1 MPISACKPNRSATAI
16 ISGDIQISSPQEA
29 PSKKSAKEPRLET
42 NPLLSKLRPRSSSV
56 TAGAQSETSSSL
68 RIKAAPFLTVPKS
81 LDAYAIDSSVPY
93 QFQPSKI
100 AIIGGGLTG
109 VISALK
115 LRSLG
120 HEVSLFESNEDICL
134 EASKIPAHCYGAPGY
149 CHLPKDE
156 QIEIF
161 RSGLA
166 FAKLFPQAI
175 SLRPTIFALRK
186 NDRVRVTND
195 QNGRFRTIDDLKNS
209 VNLAENEYKK
219 AVESDPKSEV
229 FGPVGK
235 YQSGY
240 THEQIQALRNQPLTG
255 APGNNDEWVANWAH
269 EMSEEALSE
278 LQYPVFLVKEPE
290 INMLRFRELARS
302 ALGELGVDTHIGE
315 TVNDLTSQAGKP
327 GIMVNQAHFD
337 YAVNCSG
344 AESGTHD
351 DKREAISERTVIVKG
366 AGVASLPSPID
377 AMPQMYIMGA
387 PMVHVSPF
395 ESGSAVINVTTPE
408 CTYVENGEARSKE
421 TRSQVELSEHMRSVM
436 TSAGKGPHL
445 YRTNNMISELGKL
458 MPRMFGGAP
467 EAFLGGHVCTVGSSD
482 QRGTSITSVTDNAL
496 TIIAP
501 KATSAVTLDLAGKI
515 STASRFNVHLPLKQE
530 GDLQIRMDR
539 DVLADKAAAKARKM
553 GLPVGMSR
561 VLDRQPGQVKQSGR
575 FASEFIL
582 PRGAEKM
589 ATGDV
594 FDAAFRDRSGRM
606 HVVIDGIAYGQ
617 DRRLGSGFGGEA
629 FIYRDPATSHEIV
642 VKEYFRLRSQA
653 SPGDMDVNPPK
664 DAGKRAE
671 LAKIQMQDFMIE
683 KSAFDALATHPAAKN
698 IAHALRAGMVDGRF
712 TIVMPYFRG
721 GSVRDL
727 CKNLD
732 KAVEDGIISVGQRRD
747 SALYIMRGI
756 LNGMKYLSS
765 TLIHRDLKPDNVL
778 LHIEKERDGTR
789 VLIPKIADFG
799 TSVLGTSSDL
809 PVVTTPQYKSP
820 EYLRAE
826 QQGRGQHTAA
836 QDVWSAGISLHE
848 LLTGHRPFD
857 GDLPKDE
864 HKIYD
869 AIKNYAAGNT
879 EILPADQSKAA
890 DLIRIMMNPSSD
902 RATPAELLDH
912 EAFHGINEKECQ
924 KTLSLIHQS

>member
-1 MPISACKPNRSATAI
+1 M
-16 ISGDIQISSPQEA
+16 
-29 PSKKSAKEPRLET
+29 
-42 NPLLSKLRPRSSSV
+42 
-56 TAGAQSETSSSL
+56 

-366 AGVASLPSPID
+366 AGVASLPS
-377 AMPQMYIMGA
+377 
-387 PMVHVSPF
+387 VPF
-395 ESGSAVINVTTPE
+395 
-408 CTYVENGEARSKE
+408 R
-421 TRSQVELSEHMRSVM
+421 
-436 TSAGKGPHL
+436 
-445 YRTNNMISELGKL
+445 
-458 MPRMFGGAP
+458 
-467 EAFLGGHVCTVGSSD
+467 
-482 QRGTSITSVTDNAL
+482 
-496 TIIAP
+496 
-501 KATSAVTLDLAGKI
+501 
-515 STASRFNVHLPLKQE
+515 
-530 GDLQIRMDR
+530 
-539 DVLADKAAAKARKM
+539 
-553 GLPVGMSR
+553 
-561 VLDRQPGQVKQSGR
+561 
-575 FASEFIL
+575 
-582 PRGAEKM
+582 
-589 ATGDV
+589 
-594 FDAAFRDRSGRM
+594 
-606 HVVIDGIAYGQ
+606 
-617 DRRLGSGFGGEA
+617 
-629 FIYRDPATSHEIV
+629 
-642 VKEYFRLRSQA
+642 
-653 SPGDMDVNPPK
+653 
-664 DAGKRAE
+664 
-671 LAKIQMQDFMIE
+671 
-683 KSAFDALATHPAAKN
+683 
-698 IAHALRAGMVDGRF
+698 
-712 TIVMPYFRG
+712 
-721 GSVRDL
+721 
-727 CKNLD
+727 
-732 KAVEDGIISVGQRRD
+732 
-747 SALYIMRGI
+747 
-756 LNGMKYLSS
+756 
-765 TLIHRDLKPDNVL
+765 
-778 LHIEKERDGTR
+778 
-789 VLIPKIADFG
+789 
-799 TSVLGTSSDL
+799 
-809 PVVTTPQYKSP
+809 
-820 EYLRAE
+820 
-826 QQGRGQHTAA
+826 
-836 QDVWSAGISLHE
+836 
-848 LLTGHRPFD
+848 
-857 GDLPKDE
+857 
-864 HKIYD
+864 
-869 AIKNYAAGNT
+869 
-879 EILPADQSKAA
+879 
-890 DLIRIMMNPSSD
+890 
-902 RATPAELLDH
+902 
-912 EAFHGINEKECQ
+912 
-924 KTLSLIHQS
+924 